1 MFVTRSNPPK
11 SRRGAQVDRVKVRA
25 DSFARWLD
33 NQEIE
38 KMVTKGDNIVTG
50 LWSIREKKSSNQ
62 TPSLKYQ

>member
-11 SRRGAQVDRVKVRA
+11 SRRGAKVDQVKVRT

-33 NQEIE
+33 NEGIE
-38 KMVTKGDNIVTG
+38 KIVKKGEYIVTG

-62 TPSLKYQ
+62 TPDLKYQ